1 VDKPRGIPVQTDLFD
16 MLSMDSD
23 THRVYRII
31 NVRHGRDR
39 AITVSEIAGMTGI
52 HPRMVRDIV

>member
-1 VDKPRGIPVQTDLFD
+1 